1 MKYYL
6 FQLSFSYVII
16 FKKVTLYLKNISLS
30 GRIWRILPKKRKRR
44 HWSSRPRNV
53 SMQSTLTL
61 SEVFWYLF
69 QKSSNNVQKG
79 EGFCIFQS
87 LYFHDLTFSS
97 REETELVSGKHTPA
111 GLGNPAEH
119 HLPPP
124 PRSVPLGLLTLSPM
138 SPVSKRPCL
147 QLCLGAL
154 RCHVSVAYKWQC
166 WAWPCSAQVSGT

>member
-1 MKYYL
+1 
-6 FQLSFSYVII
+6 
-16 FKKVTLYLKNISLS
+16 
-30 GRIWRILPKKRKRR
+30 
-44 HWSSRPRNV
+44 
-53 SMQSTLTL
+53 MQSTLTL

-124 PRSVPLGLLTLSPM
+124 PRSVPLGLLTLSPV
-138 SPVSKRPCL
+138 SPVRVLLAKDRACSSACGHSDAVSQQPTKSNAENGPVL
-147 QLCLGAL
+147 QRFPEL
-154 RCHVSVAYKWQC
+154 
-166 WAWPCSAQVSGT
+166 